1 MDVANDDPAVLVN
14 AAYALT
20 YLGEDIGAMIA
31 LIDRALGLNPSFARG
46 RHVSGVVRLWAGQPE
61 LAVEHTKIA
70 LRLSPRAR
78 LGASLN
84 IIGAGHFY
92 CRRFAEAAP
101 VDSPDDPGGSKLP
114 PGVSQSCRLLCAFG
128 APRRGAGGRP
138 AAEDDR
144 ARGDAGPWPFAKRS
158 RSRADCCPLCVW
170 QAVTV

>member
-101 VDSPDDPGGSKLP
+101 VDFLMIQEDPSYPQAYRSLAASYAHLGRLDEAREVVRRLRTIVPEVMPDLGHLRNAADRELIAVRS
-114 PGVSQSCRLLCAFG
+114 AFG
-128 APRRGAGGRP
+128 RR
-138 AAEDDR
+138 
-144 ARGDAGPWPFAKRS
+144 
-158 RSRADCCPLCVW
+158 
-170 QAVTV
+170 